1 MHRLPTKRPP
11 THPGE
16 MLLLEFLEP
25 LGLTQ
30 VELAQRIGV
39 PFQRINQIVKHKR
52 AVTPDTALRLANKTA
67 EASWITPACSCQA
80 PAMFMLDLI
89 RLPIVR
95 LQLKP
100 QPLIWNDPSSL
111 GATSFSLF
119 FIR

>member
-39 PFQRINQIVKHKR
+39 PFQRINQIVKQKR
-52 AVTPDTALRLANKTA
+52 AVTPDSALRFAQLLGTTPEFWLNLQQNWDLY
-67 EASWITPACSCQA
+67 EAMTSASREISRIKP
-80 PAMFMLDLI
+80 
-89 RLPIVR
+89 
-95 LQLKP
+95 LKRA
-100 QPLIWNDPSSL
+100 
-111 GATSFSLF
+111 G
-119 FIR
+119 